1 MKDGAS
7 VTLAESGAKKVASAQ
22 SAFCMK
28 KYQLHTKTAEILKRF
43 PALCKRLE
51 GAERTPPTPGAPRVL
66 CLGADLEK
74 AGVCLAVQCG
84 LSEPVNLGT
93 LARESVLNLLP
104 VLRARGWRC
113 VVGLE
118 ACGFGWRFQ
127 RQLREAGA
135 EVLTFATEAL
145 TGRRKTNTRDAAAL
159 ARLVGDRTVHGNTTT
174 SRVVREPSLEEQQR
188 RFVSRHRAQLIALR
202 GKIEAHGRGLLYD
215 FGQLDFPECW
225 WGKKMWPRL
234 LAQLTAAG
242 EDWLRAA
249 LEPQRAMALA
259 IHAQIL
265 ELDARIDT
273 LATATLTV
281 PLPHGLGQLTALT
294 ACLEVMDWQR
304 FSNRKKVGSFI
315 GCAPSEKSTGG
326 DGQLLGAIDRQG
338 NRRLR
343 SLLTEAIWRL
353 LRWEP
358 GWHGFAKWGAIIR
371 ETHGSS
377 VRKKKAV
384 IACVRLLFI
393 DLWRLFTGRA
403 TLPDLGFRGAPTAHR
418 PPPGRPAPQITN
430 TLRRF

>member
-1 MKDGAS
+1 MERAS
-7 VTLAESGAKKVASAQ
+7 SSEDLHKRVALAQ
-22 SAFCMK
+22 SEFCMK
-28 KYQLHTKTAEILKRF
+28 KYQLHPKTEDILSRF

-51 GAERTPPTPGAPRVL
+51 GAERTPEIPGVPRVL

-74 AGVCLAVQCG
+74 AGACLAVQCG
-84 LSEPVNLGT
+84 LGEPVSLGT
-93 LARESVLNLLP
+93 LTRETILRLLP

-113 VVGLE
+113 VLGME

-174 SRVVREPSLEEQQR
+174 SRIVREPSPEEQQR
-188 RFVSRHRAQLIALR
+188 RFLSRHRAQLIALR
-202 GKIEAHGRGLLYD
+202 GKIEAQGRGLMLD
-215 FGQLDFPECW
+215 FGQLDFPDCW

-234 LAQLTAAG
+234 VAQLTAAG
-242 EDWLRAA
+242 EDWLREA
-249 LEPQRAMALA
+249 LEPQRAMAMAL
-259 IHAQIL
+259 HAQIL
-265 ELDARIDT
+265 ELDAR
-273 LATATLTV
+273 LAVVAAQTLTV
-281 PLPHGLGQLTALT
+281 ALPHGLGQLTALT

-304 FSNRKKVGSFI
+304 FSNRKKVGSYI
-315 GCAPSEKSTGG
+315 GCAPSENSTGG
-326 DGQLLGAIDRQG
+326 DGQLLGQIDRQG

-353 LRWEP
+353 IRWEP
-358 GWHGFAKWGAIIR
+358 GWHGFAKWGAVIR
-371 ETHGSS
+371 ESHGSS

-403 TLPDLGFRGAPTAHR
+403 TLADLGFRGAPATAAIE
-418 PPPGRPAPQITN
+418 PAAATC
-430 TLRRF
+430 

>member
-1 MKDGAS
+1 
-7 VTLAESGAKKVASAQ
+7 
-22 SAFCMK
+22 MK
-28 KYQLHTKTAEILKRF
+28 KYQLHTKTEDILKRF
-43 PALCKRLE
+43 PVLCKRLE
-51 GAERTPPTPGAPRVL
+51 GAERTPQTPGNPRVL

-74 AGVCLAVQCG
+74 GGACLAVQCG
-84 LSEPVNLGT
+84 LCEPVNLGT
-93 LARESVLNLLP
+93 LTRESVVNLIAA
-104 VLRARGWRC
+104 LRARGWRC
-113 VVGLE
+113 VAGME

-159 ARLVGDRTVHGNTTT
+159 ARLIGERTVHGNTTT
-174 SRVVREPSLEEQQR
+174 SRVVREPSPQEQQR
-188 RFVSRHRAQLIALR
+188 RFVSRHRAQLISLR

-234 LAQLTAAG
+234 IAQLTAGG
-242 EDWLRAA
+242 EEWLRAA

-265 ELDARIDT
+265 ELDARIKV
-273 LATATLTV
+273 LASATLTV
-281 PLPHGLGQLTALT
+281 PLPRGLGQLTALS
-294 ACLEVMDWQR
+294 ACVEVMDWQR

-358 GWHGFAKWGAIIR
+358 RWHGFAKWGAVIR

-403 TLPDLGFRGAPTAHR
+403 TLADLGFRGAPPHTVS
-418 PPPGRPAPQITN
+418 IN
-430 TLRRF
+430 

>member
-1 MKDGAS
+1 
-7 VTLAESGAKKVASAQ
+7 
-22 SAFCMK
+22 MK
-28 KYQLHTKTAEILKRF
+28 KYQLHTKTEDILKRF

-51 GAERTPPTPGAPRVL
+51 GAERTPPDPGAPRVL

-74 AGVCLAVQCG
+74 AGACVAVQCG
-84 LSEPVNLGT
+84 LSEPVSLGT
-93 LARESVLNLLP
+93 VTRETVLSLLP

-113 VVGLE
+113 VLGLE

-145 TGRRKTNTRDAAAL
+145 TGRRKTNARDAAAL
-159 ARLVGDRTVHGNTTT
+159 ARLVGDRIVHGNTK
-174 SRVVREPSLEEQQR
+174 SNRIVREPSPGEQQR
-188 RFVSRHRAQLIALR
+188 RFLSRHRAQLIALR
-202 GKIEAHGRGLLYD
+202 GKIEAHGRGLMYD

-234 LAQLTAAG
+234 TAQLTGAG
-242 EDWLRAA
+242 EDWLREA
-249 LEPQRAMALA
+249 LAPQRTMAQA
-259 IHAQIL
+259 VHAQIL
-265 ELDARIDT
+265 VLDT
-273 LATATLTV
+273 QLAAQAAATLTI

-304 FSNRKKVGSFI
+304 FSNRKKVGSYI
-315 GCAPSEKSTGG
+315 GCAPSESSTGTG
-326 DGQLLGAIDRQG
+326 GQLLGGIDRQG

-353 LRWEP
+353 IRWEP
-358 GWHGFAKWGAIIR
+358 GWHGFTKWGAVIR
-371 ETHGSS
+371 DTQGSS

-393 DLWRLFTGRA
+393 DLWRLFTTRA
-403 TLPDLGFRGAPTAHR
+403 TLADLGFRGPPATGVSAPDHVPTEASGSR
-418 PPPGRPAPQITN
+418 LASPFSDAATY
-430 TLRRF
+430 

>member
-1 MKDGAS
+1 
-7 VTLAESGAKKVASAQ
+7 VNFL
-22 SAFCMK
+22 MK
-28 KYQLHTKTAEILKRF
+28 KYQLHAKTDDILKRF

-51 GAERTPPTPGAPRVL
+51 GAERAPEVAGAPRVL

-74 AGVCLAVQCG
+74 AGACVAVQCG
-84 LSEPVNLGT
+84 LGEPVSLGT
-93 LARESVLNLLP
+93 LSREIVLSLLP
-104 VLRARGWRC
+104 RLRARGWRC
-113 VVGLE
+113 VVGME

-159 ARLVGDRTVHGNTTT
+159 ARLVGERIVHGNTTT
-174 SRVVREPSLEEQQR
+174 SRLVREPSPQEQQR
-188 RFVSRHRAQLIALR
+188 RFLSRHRAQLVALR
-202 GKIEAHGRGLLYD
+202 GKIEAHGRGLMYD

-234 LAQLTAAG
+234 VAQLTASG
-242 EDWLRAA
+242 ELWLREA
-249 LEPQRAMALA
+249 LEPQRAMALS

-265 ELDARIDT
+265 ELDAG
-273 LATATLTV
+273 LATVAAQTLTV

-304 FSNRKKVGSFI
+304 FGNRKQVGSFI
-315 GCAPSEKSTGG
+315 GCAPSENSTGL
-326 DGQLLGAIDRQG
+326 GQLLGAIDRQG
-338 NRRLR
+338 NRRVR
-343 SLLTEAIWRL
+343 SLLTEAVWRL
-353 LRWEP
+353 RRWEP
-358 GWHGFAKWGAIIR
+358 RWHGFAKWGEVIG

-393 DLWRLFTGRA
+393 DLWRLFTRRA
-403 TLPDLGFRGAPTAHR
+403 TLADLGFHGSPAAPAIATGPARGDLP
-418 PPPGRPAPQITN
+418 
-430 TLRRF
+430 

>member
-1 MKDGAS
+1 MA
-7 VTLAESGAKKVASAQ
+7 LAQ
-22 SAFCMK
+22 SEFCMK
-28 KYQLHTKTAEILKRF
+28 KYQLHTKTDDILKRF

-51 GAERTPPTPGAPRVL
+51 GAERTPEMAGAARVL

-74 AGVCLAVQCG
+74 DGACVAVQCG
-84 LSEPVNLGT
+84 LAEPVSLGT
-93 LARESVLNLLP
+93 LTRETILSLLAA
-104 VLRARGWRC
+104 LRTRGWRC
-113 VVGLE
+113 VVGME

-135 EVLTFATEAL
+135 EALTFATEAL

-159 ARLVGDRTVHGNTTT
+159 ARLVGDRTVHGNTRT
-174 SRVVREPSLEEQQR
+174 SRVVREPSPEEQQR
-188 RFVSRHRAQLIALR
+188 RFLSRHRAQLIALR
-202 GKIEAHGRGLLYD
+202 GRIEAHGRGLLYD

-234 LAQLTAAG
+234 ASQLTAAG
-242 EDWLRAA
+242 EEWLREA
-249 LEPQRAMALA
+249 LAPQRAMAA
-259 IHAQIL
+259 AVHAQIL
-265 ELDARIDT
+265 ELDARLDT
-273 LATATLTV
+273 LAAQTLTV
-281 PLPHGLGQLTALT
+281 PLPHGLGRLTALT

-304 FSNRKKVGSFI
+304 FGNRKKVGSYI
-315 GCAPSEKSTGG
+315 GCAPSENSTGG

-353 LRWEP
+353 IRWEP
-358 GWHGFAKWGAIIR
+358 GWHGFAKWGAVIR
-371 ETHGSS
+371 EGHGST

-403 TLPDLGFRGAPTAHR
+403 TLAALGFKGAPTA
-418 PPPGRPAPQITN
+418 AAC
-430 TLRRF
+430 